1 MGIFQRIFKV
11 AQAETHSVVDKFEDP
26 IKLTEQGIRDLKQD
40 LAGAMRSLAEVKAI
54 AIRMRKD
61 GEDQKKLTSDYERKA
76 MLLLQK
82 AQQGG
87 MDPAEADRLASEALV
102 KKEEAAKRATEF
114 MTNHKQQQQLADQ
127 LQVKVEKLKQT
138 IGKYE
143 NELITLRARA
153 RTAES
158 MKKIN
163 KQMTQVDSSST
174 VAMLE
179 KMKNKV
185 TEEESLAEAYGELS
199 DSAAGVDEEIEKA
212 LADTPRASAAD
223 SLAALKK
230 KMGLTEGGSGKS

>member
-11 AQAETHSVVDKFEDP
+11 AQSETHSVIDKLEDP

-40 LAGAMRSLAEVKAI
+40 LAGAIRSLAEVKAI
-54 AIRMRKD
+54 SIRMKKD
-61 GEDQKKLTSDYERKA
+61 SEDQKKAAADYERKA

-82 AQQGG
+82 AQQGAI
-87 MDPAEADRLASEALV
+87 DPAEADRLATEALT
-102 KKEEAAKRATEF
+102 KKEDAAKKATEF
-114 MTNHKQQQQLADQ
+114 LAHHKQQQQLADQ
-127 LQVKVEKLKQT
+127 LQVKVDKLRQT

-143 NELITLRARA
+143 NELVTLRARS

-163 KQMTQVDSSST
+163 KQMSQVDSSST

-185 TEEESLAEAYGELS
+185 AEEESLAEAYGQLA
-199 DSAAGVDEEIEKA
+199 DSSATVDDQIEKA
-212 LADTPRASAAD
+212 LADSSSATAAD

-230 KMGLTEGGSGKS
+230 KMGLAEGVSGKS

>member
-1 MGIFQRIFKV
+1 MGVFQRIFKV

-26 IKLTEQGIRDLKQD
+26 IKMTEQGIRDLKQD
-40 LAGAMRSLAEVKAI
+40 LASAMKSLAEVKAI
-54 AIRMRKD
+54 SIRMRKD
-61 GEDQKKLTSDYERKA
+61 GEDQKKLASDYERKA
-76 MLLLQK
+76 MMLLQK

-87 MDPAEADRLASEALV
+87 MDPTEGDRLASEALV
-102 KKEEAAKRATEF
+102 KKEEAAKRAAEF

-199 DSAAGVDEEIEKA
+199 DSAASVDEEIEKA
-212 LADTPRASAAD
+212 LADTPRAGASD

-230 KMGLTEGGSGKS
+230 KMGITEGGAEKS

>member
-11 AQAETHSVVDKFEDP
+11 AQAETHAVVDKLEDP
-26 IKLTEQGIRDLKQD
+26 IKLTEQGIRDLKLD

-54 AIRMRKD
+54 SIRMKKD
-61 GEDQKKLTSDYERKA
+61 GEDQKKAAADYERKA

-82 AQQGG
+82 AQQGAI
-87 MDPAEADRLASEALV
+87 DPAEADRLATEALT
-102 KKEEAAKRATEF
+102 KKEDAAKKATEF
-114 MTNHKQQQQLADQ
+114 IANHRQQQQLADQ
-127 LQVKVEKLKQT
+127 LQVKVDKLRHT
-138 IGKYE
+138 ISKYE
-143 NELITLRARA
+143 NELVTLRARA

-163 KQMTQVDSSST
+163 KQMSQVDSSST

-185 TEEESLAEAYGELS
+185 TEEESLAEAYGQLA
-199 DSAAGVDEEIEKA
+199 DSSASVDDQIEKA
-212 LADTPRASAAD
+212 LADSSSAAASD

-230 KMGLTEGGSGKS
+230 KMGLTEGSSAKS